1 MDVAAYQDA
10 FAAALLADSSEASPS
25 PVVERLRRQP
35 GFAVYR
41 NTVMKGC
48 IDALQASFPTV
59 ERLVGPEWLRGAAGV
74 FARGQ
79 LPSQPSL
86 LLYGEEF
93 PAFLAAFEPAREV
106 PYLADVARVDRLWTE
121 AHVAADASALAAA
134 TLAALPPSEMVASG
148 LRLHPATRWGW
159 SDDWPIHTLWSR
171 NRWHGADPGA
181 PMEWIGE
188 GVLVTRP
195 LGPVQVE
202 ALARGGAALLE
213 ACRDGLSIEGAVQ
226 CALDAQSD
234 VDLAALIQQL
244 LQAGAFSGLQPI
256 ATKEPT

>member
-10 FAAALLADSSEASPS
+10 FAVALLADGEQASPS

-48 IDALQASFPTV
+48 IDALQANFPTV
-59 ERLVGPEWLRGAAGV
+59 ERMVGEEWLRAAAGV

-86 LLYGEEF
+86 LLYGEQF
-93 PAFLAAFEPAREV
+93 PAFLATFEPAQEV

-121 AHVAADASALAAA
+121 AHVAADAPVLAAA
-134 TLAALPPSEMVASG
+134 ALAALPPSAMSSFR
-148 LRLHPATRWGW
+148 LRLHPAARWAWCG
-159 SDDWPIHTLWSR
+159 DWPIHTLWSR
-171 NRWHGADPGA
+171 NRAHDADPGA
-181 PMEWIGE
+181 PMEWVGE

-195 LGPVQVE
+195 LGAVQVE
-202 ALARGGAALLE
+202 AFGRAGAALLD
-213 ACRDGLSIEGAVQ
+213 ACWSGLSIEGAVQ
-226 CALDAQSD
+226 CALEAQSD
-234 VDLAALIQQL
+234 ADLAALVRQL

-256 ATKEPT
+256 TTKEST

>member
-1 MDVAAYQDA
+1 
-10 FAAALLADSSEASPS
+10 LLADGEEASPS
-25 PVVERLRRQP
+25 PVIERLRRQP

-48 IDALQASFPTV
+48 IDALQANFPTV
-59 ERLVGPEWLRGAAGV
+59 ERLVGEEWLRAAARV

-93 PAFLAAFEPAREV
+93 PSFLAAFEPAQEI
-106 PYLADVARVDRLWTE
+106 PYLSDVARVDRLWTE
-121 AHVAADASALAAA
+121 AHVAADASALEAAA
-134 TLAALPPSEMVASG
+134 LAALPPSAMSSSA
-148 LRLHPATRWGW
+148 LCLHPAARWTW

-171 NRWHGADPGA
+171 NRTHDADPAA
-181 PMEWIGE
+181 PLEWVGE

-195 LGPVQVE
+195 YGAVEVE
-202 ALARGGAALLE
+202 AFPRGGVALLD
-213 ACRDGLSIEGAVQ
+213 ACQAGLSIEGAVQ
-226 CALDAQSD
+226 CALDAQPD
-234 VDLAALIQQL
+234 ADIATLVQQL

-256 ATKEPT
+256 ATKEST